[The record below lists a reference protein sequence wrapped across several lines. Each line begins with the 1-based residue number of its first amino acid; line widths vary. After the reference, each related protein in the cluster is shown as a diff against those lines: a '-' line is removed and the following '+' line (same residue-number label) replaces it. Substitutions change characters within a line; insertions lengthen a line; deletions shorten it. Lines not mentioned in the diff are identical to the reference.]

1 MIMPIF
7 AEILT
12 KGPLLK
18 GAQMKSRNLFLKS
31 LFFSLALAFS
41 SASLWATDPVTSKEP
56 SHEDS
61 ADHSVSTEEQIS
73 DYIAHHIKDAHDFH
87 LFSYNDASGHRKH
100 IGFPLPVIVYTSQ
113 GFRFFMSS
121 EFHHDDSGH
130 QVVERDGVSL
140 VKYHEK
146 IYELNAGEHALSF
159 GDDGHHGVK
168 HEVGLGEELSEIA
181 ESEEFDASHH
191 PTNAHEVLDLSI
203 TKSVFGFLLVSLL
216 MLVAFRSLANQYKKR
231 AVPTGFGRVL
241 EPLVLYVRDE
251 IARPN
256 IGEKHYKRFT
266 GFLLTV
272 FFFIWTSN
280 LLGLTPLGFNITGQL
295 AVTFS
300 LALFTYLITQFS
312 GNKEYW
318 KHIFWMPGVPAPMKV
333 ILAPIELLGTL
344 TKPFSLMIR
353 LFANISA
360 GHIVV
365 MSLIS
370 IAIIMKSSMG
380 AVGATALSF
389 ALSFFLTL
397 IELLVAF
404 LQAYIFTMLSALFIG
419 MAVQEHDHH

>member
-1 MIMPIF
+1 
-7 AEILT
+7 
-12 KGPLLK
+12 
-18 GAQMKSRNLFLKS
+18 MKLGKTARNKVLSLFS
-31 LFFSLALAFS
+31 LFFFYGAFAASDSPKTESESDNHGAVS
-41 SASLWATDPVTSKEP
+41 SEAE
-56 SHEDS
+56 
-61 ADHSVSTEEQIS
+61 IS
-73 DYIAHHIKDAHDFH
+73 EYILHHIKDAHDFH
-87 LFSYNDASGHRKH
+87 LFSYNDSEGHRKH
-100 IGFPLPVIVYTSQ
+100 IGFPLPVIVYSSKGLRT
-113 GFRFFMSS
+113 FMSS

-130 QVVERDGVSL
+130 HVVESDGVSL

-146 IYELNAGEHALSF
+146 IYELNEGA
-159 GDDGHHGVK
+159 HGV
-168 HEVGLGEELSEIA
+168 
-181 ESEEFDASHH
+181 EFDEQHH
-191 PTNAHEVLDLSI
+191 PTNAHAVLDLSI

-216 MLVAFRSLANQYKKR
+216 MLFAFGRLAKQYKKQ

-241 EPLVLYVRDE
+241 EPLILYVRDE

-256 IGEKHYKRFT
+256 IGEKHYRRFT
-266 GFLLTV
+266 GFLMTV
-272 FFFIWTSN
+272 FFFIWISN
-280 LLGLTPLGFNITGQL
+280 LLGLTPLGFNITGQI

-312 GNKEYW
+312 GTKDYW
-318 KHIFWMPGVPAPMKV
+318 KHIFWMPGVPVPMKI
-333 ILAPIELLGTL
+333 ILGPIELLGTL

-370 IAIIMKSSMG
+370 IAIIMKSTLG
-380 AVGATALSF
+380 AAGATVLSL

-419 MAVQEHDHH
+419 MAVEEHDHH

>member
-1 MIMPIF
+1 
-7 AEILT
+7 
-12 KGPLLK
+12 
-18 GAQMKSRNLFLKS
+18 MKLGKTARNKVLSLFS
-31 LFFSLALAFS
+31 LFFFYGAFAASDSPKSESESDNHGAVS
-41 SASLWATDPVTSKEP
+41 SEAE
-56 SHEDS
+56 
-61 ADHSVSTEEQIS
+61 IS
-73 DYIAHHIKDAHDFH
+73 EYILHHIKDAHDFH
-87 LFSYNDASGHRKH
+87 LFSYNDSEGHRKH
-100 IGFPLPVIVYTSQ
+100 IGFPLPVIVYTSK
-113 GFRFFMSS
+113 GLRTFMSS

-130 QVVERDGVSL
+130 HVVENNGVSL

-146 IYELNAGEHALSF
+146 IYELEEGA
-159 GDDGHHGVK
+159 HGV
-168 HEVGLGEELSEIA
+168 
-181 ESEEFDASHH
+181 EFDEQHH
-191 PTNAHEVLDLSI
+191 PTNAHAVLDLSI

-216 MLVAFRSLANQYKKR
+216 MLFAFGRLAKQYKKQ

-241 EPLVLYVRDE
+241 EPLILYVRDE

-256 IGEKHYKRFT
+256 IGEKHYRRFT
-266 GFLLTV
+266 GFLMTV
-272 FFFIWTSN
+272 FFFIWISN
-280 LLGLTPLGFNITGQL
+280 LLGLTPLGFNITGQI

-312 GNKEYW
+312 GTKDYW
-318 KHIFWMPGVPAPMKV
+318 KHIFWMPGVPVPMKI

-370 IAIIMKSSMG
+370 IAIIMKSTLG
-380 AVGATALSF
+380 AAGATVLSL

-419 MAVQEHDHH
+419 MAVEEHDHH